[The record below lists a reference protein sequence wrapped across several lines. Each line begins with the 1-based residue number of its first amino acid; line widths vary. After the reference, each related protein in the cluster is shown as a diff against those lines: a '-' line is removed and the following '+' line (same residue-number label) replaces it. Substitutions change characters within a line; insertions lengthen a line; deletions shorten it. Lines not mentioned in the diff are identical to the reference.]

1 MRQDVDDFFIH
12 ICLFS
17 NEWIISFIA
26 AIHLFQVHVGQF
38 KRGCLL
44 DTRRM
49 LAIEKFSLKCITFSK
64 L

>member
-1 MRQDVDDFFIH
+1 MRQDEDGFLISIYVYFGMSG
-12 ICLFS
+12 LF
-17 NEWIISFIA
+17 SFIA

-49 LAIEKFSLKCITFSK
+49 LAIEKFSLKCNF
-64 L
+64 

>member
-1 MRQDVDDFFIH
+1 MRQDVDDFLIH

-26 AIHLFQVHVGQF
+26 AIHVFQVHVGQF

-44 DTRRM
+44 DTERT
-49 LAIEKFSLKCITFSK
+49 LWKKNAVLDISSSCL
-64 L
+64 